1 MKHKNVYTLFEV
13 SFPRM
18 ETKMITRDDD
28 TQNPYLNLERQRPF
42 LSDVLD
48 INSFIRETNYDIDP
62 LFVDEQWSIMN
73 VISPFQLIKLSQDM
87 LARLK
92 FCRTSTLIKKLE
104 QLFPSPRRVNNEY
117 WGDGVN
123 VSIVSCA
130 PTDADGKDRGGA
142 RRKEVNITKG
152 AYKELLMETQTD
164 AARKVRKYYI
174 CLEELFIQY
183 LLYQRAHQIVKSERQ
198 MECMEIENKDLSMK
212 MDLVI
217 AQNNEVIAQNNEVLE
232 QNKIQQQKLDMLAK
246 LMYRES
252 DDKVMDV
259 KSAQKKQELVLL
271 QSKEDPNMCEVL
283 RGQKTHVNYQLKRKQ
298 DQMEF
303 VGKIDTYKNPIN
315 LYNRFSEITKK
326 QKDERFQVQNNK
338 VTLKNGASPKELF
351 DLFYNLDIEK
361 HEIAQEVKK
370 VL

>member
-1 MKHKNVYTLFEV
+1 
-13 SFPRM
+13 M
-18 ETKMITRDDD
+18 ETKMITCDDD

-48 INSFIRETNYDIDP
+48 INSFIKETNYDIDP

-87 LARLK
+87 LDRLN
-92 FCRTSTLIKKLE
+92 FCRTSALIKKLE
-104 QLFPSPRRVNNEY
+104 QLFPSPRGANNEY

-123 VSIVSCA
+123 VSIVFA
-130 PTDADGKDRGGA
+130 ATIGVAKKGRGGHNS
-142 RRKEVNITKG
+142 KEIKLTKG

-246 LMYRES
+246 LMYKES

>member
-1 MKHKNVYTLFEV
+1 
-13 SFPRM
+13 M

-62 LFVDEQWSIMN
+62 LFVDEQWSMMN
-73 VISPFQLIKLSQDM
+73 VISPFQLITLSQDM
-87 LARLK
+87 LARLN

-104 QLFPSPRRVNNEY
+104 QLFPSPRGDNNEY

-123 VSIVSCA
+123 VSIVLMA
-130 PTDADGKDRGGA
+130 PDGAIKKGHGGA
-142 RRKEVNITKG
+142 RRMYKQIMMTKG

-246 LMYRES
+246 LMYKES

-361 HEIAQEVKK
+361 HEIAEEVKK